1 MQNGDTLAV
10 GLLEEVPK
18 VTGCLLEENG
28 VQVEE
33 IGDWLSSSLKVEKAV
48 EEYQLDPFPLPVML
62 MLLMP
67 RIRCRC

>member
-18 VTGCLLEENG
+18 VTGRLLEENG

-33 IGDWLSSSLKVEKAV
+33 EIGDWLSALEVEKAV
-48 EEYQLDPFPLPVML
+48 EKYQPDPFPLPAMLMLML

-67 RIRCRC
+67 YE

>member
-18 VTGCLLEENG
+18 VTGRLLEENG

-33 IGDWLSSSLKVEKAV
+33 IGD
-48 EEYQLDPFPLPVML
+48 
-62 MLLMP
+62 
-67 RIRCRC
+67 